1 VAKKRLS
8 SAKQFLTEKNRES
21 FLDEMFRA
29 LWGFVSDKLQIPVSE
44 LSKENVSN
52 VLESRKVSAET
63 VQQFIKTFDNCEMA
77 RFAPGA
83 AASIDEI
90 YKSGIEVISRLES
103 EIR

>member
-1 VAKKRLS
+1 
-8 SAKQFLTEKNRES
+8 
-21 FLDEMFRA
+21 
-29 LWGFVSDKLQIPVSE
+29 
-44 LSKENVSN
+44 
-52 VLESRKVSAET
+52 
-63 VQQFIKTFDNCEMA
+63 MA